1 MPTPHRPAALRGSV
15 FRARDVLADGL
26 LTPGALRSSAWRRLY
41 RGVYVDST
49 LPESVDLRI
58 RGASLI
64 APPSAVITGSTAAW
78 LHGATELLSVR
89 DPVELT
95 VPPGVSFGP
104 VAGLRI
110 RHIALSPHEVAR
122 VRGRPCT
129 TGVATALRIAGTDD
143 VLDAVAALDVL
154 LARGIADERELRQ
167 AVGALAGRGARR
179 ARQVVG
185 LADPRAESR
194 PESKVRALLAL
205 AGIRTTPQCVVRD
218 SSGRFVARVDL
229 AVPDLRIAIEY
240 DGAWHGDPR
249 QLARDRRRLNEL
261 TAAGWT
267 VLFVTAA
274 DMRDPA
280 ALVARVRALLAAAA
294 SGKLRP

>member
-1 MPTPHRPAALRGSV
+1 MPLARRPPALRGSV

-26 LTPGALRSSAWRRLY
+26 LTPGELRSSAWRRLY
-41 RGVYVDST
+41 RGVYVDSS
-49 LPESVDLRI
+49 LPDSVDLRI
-58 RGASLI
+58 RGASMV
-64 APPSAVITGSTAAW
+64 APSTAVFTGCTAAW
-78 LHGATELLSVR
+78 LHGATDLLCVR

-104 VAGLRI
+104 VTGLRI
-110 RHIALSPHEVAR
+110 RHTSLSPEEVTR
-122 VRGRPCT
+122 VRRQPCT

-154 LARGIADERELRQ
+154 LARGIADEHELRR
-167 AVGALAGRGARR
+167 AVEGLTGRGARR

-185 LADPRAESR
+185 LTDRRAESR
-194 PESKVRALLAL
+194 PESKVRAMLAL
-205 AGIRTTPQCVVRD
+205 AGIRTTPQFVVRE

-229 AVPDLRIAIEY
+229 AVPELRIAIEY
-240 DGAWHGDPR
+240 DGAWHGDPG
-249 QLARDRRRLNEL
+249 QLGRDRRRLNAL

-280 ALVARVRALLAAAA
+280 ALVARVRALLAAAV
-294 SGKLRP
+294 SGKSQF